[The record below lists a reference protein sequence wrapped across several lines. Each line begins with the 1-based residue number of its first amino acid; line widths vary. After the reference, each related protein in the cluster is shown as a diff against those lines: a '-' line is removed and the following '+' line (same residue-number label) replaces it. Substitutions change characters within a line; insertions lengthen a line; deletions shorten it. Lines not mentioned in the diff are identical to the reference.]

1 VFDTDVPWIMY
12 IVHPITLKLLNYV
25 LHSGSNGG
33 NPPKKRGR
41 PKGSR
46 SRKNMSNTD
55 SLASSA
61 RLKGKGVEKD
71 TQETPIPRRRITQS
85 TGKKAKDDVV
95 KESNK
100 DEAGSTKSPE
110 ELNKAGSEDNNSND
124 EIKSSEAV
132 DGSKTNGNS
141 NKRKL
146 KEKED
151 ESLEKKSTA
160 KVSTGKK
167 RGRKSRD

>member
-1 VFDTDVPWIMY
+1 MSC
-12 IVHPITLKLLNYV
+12 IVAVTVGIHPRREGAQKIRA
-25 LHSGSNGG
+25 
-33 NPPKKRGR
+33 PA
-41 PKGSR
+41 
-46 SRKNMSNTD
+46 KNMSNTD

-61 RLKGKGVEKD
+61 RLKGKGAEKD
-71 TQETPIPRRRITQS
+71 TQETPTPGRRIIQS
-85 TGKKAKDDVV
+85 IGKAKDDVV

-100 DEAGSTKSPE
+100 DEAGTTKSPE
-110 ELNKAGSEDNNSND
+110 ELNNKAGSEDNNSND

-132 DGSKTNGNS
+132 DGSKTNDNS

-151 ESLEKKSTA
+151 ESLEKSLA